1 MKSETRNSI
10 INMGHAPEPAALDI
24 LALLTAREE
33 V

>member
-1 MKSETRNSI
+1 MMNETRNSI
-10 INMGHAPEPAALDI
+10 IDAGRTPEPHAIDI